1 MLKLSNSNVRGAVQ
15 NLKEF
20 KNTNGTM
27 FGRWETRFLY
37 VVYSYGSHFPL
48 FLCEHS
54 GGAAPAAW
62 AVNTDKYSVTTS
74 RHFSQAHPQCETVG
88 SNTKEMKAYILK
100 SKRDYAL
107 KATEYIRKAN
117 PGLL

>member
-1 MLKLSNSNVRGAVQ
+1 MLKVTNSNVRSAVQ
-15 NLKEF
+15 SLQEF
-20 KNTNGTM
+20 KNSTGTL
-27 FGRWETRFLY
+27 FSKWETPLLY

-54 GGAAPAAW
+54 GGAGRAAW

-74 RHFSQAHPQCETVG
+74 KHFSQAHPQCETVG

-107 KATEYIRKAN
+107 KATEYISKAN
-117 PGLL
+117 PNLL

>member
-20 KNTNGTM
+20 KNTNGTL

-37 VVYSYGSHFPL
+37 VVYSYGEHFPL
-48 FLCEHS
+48 FLCDCSHGER
-54 GGAAPAAW
+54 AW

-74 RHFSQAHPQCETVG
+74 KHFSQAHPQCETVG
-88 SNTKEMKAYILK
+88 SNTFEMRELIKLMQ
-100 SKRDYAL
+100 RL
-107 KATEYIRKAN
+107 
-117 PGLL
+117 